1 MSPAGNHSIEPPLA
15 ERLGRGLVIPAMPL
29 ALDESRKW
37 SFRHQRALV
46 RYYLEAGAG
55 GLAVGVHTTQFEIR
69 NPEHGLFEPVLAACA
84 EEARRK
90 ARAGDPAVLVA
101 GVCGSTAQAVR
112 EAETARRLG
121 YEVALVSLSA
131 MREADDATLLDH
143 CREIGE
149 ILPLFGFYL
158 QPAIGGR
165 TYGRGFWRGFAELD
179 AAVAIKIAP
188 FDRYATL
195 EVVRAV
201 AESGR
206 RDLALYTGND
216 DAILQDLLTHFP
228 WGRPPLRIV
237 GGLLGQWAVGTR
249 AAAALLKEVRN
260 GRKSAAEWARLQAR
274 LTDFNAALFD
284 PENRFAGCI
293 AGIQE
298 WLRRQGLVPS
308 RACLRPDEDLSP
320 GQAEEIDRVMK
331 DYPEWQDTAF
341 IEENR
346 DAWLAD

>member
-1 MSPAGNHSIEPPLA
+1 MSSTRSSAPEVWLR
-15 ERLGRGLVIPAMPL
+15 ERLGDGLVIPAMPL
-29 ALDESRKW
+29 ALDSNRQW

-46 RYYLEAGAG
+46 RYFLDAGAG

-69 NPEHGLFEPVLAACA
+69 EPDHGLYEPVLAACA
-84 EEARRK
+84 GVARQHAAPDR
-90 ARAGDPAVLVA
+90 PTVLVA
-101 GVCGSTAQAVR
+101 GVCGSTPQAVS

-121 YEVALVSLSA
+121 YDAVLVSLSA
-131 MREADDATLLDH
+131 LREADDGALLGH
-143 CREIGE
+143 CREIGA

-165 TYGRGFWRGFAELD
+165 TYGRDFWRGFAELD

-201 AESGR
+201 VESGR
-206 RDLALYTGND
+206 TDLALYTGND
-216 DAILQDLLTHFP
+216 DAILFDLLTPFP
-228 WGRPPLRIV
+228 WGDPPRRIV

-249 AAAALLKEVRN
+249 AAVALLEEVKR
-260 GRKSAAEWARLQAR
+260 GEKSMAEWARLQAR

-284 PENRFAGCI
+284 PAHRFAGCI

-308 RACLRPDEDLSP
+308 RACLDPLEDLSP
-320 GQAEEIDRVMK
+320 GQAKEIDRVMK

-341 IEENR
+341 IGENLDR
-346 DAWLAD
+346 WLAD